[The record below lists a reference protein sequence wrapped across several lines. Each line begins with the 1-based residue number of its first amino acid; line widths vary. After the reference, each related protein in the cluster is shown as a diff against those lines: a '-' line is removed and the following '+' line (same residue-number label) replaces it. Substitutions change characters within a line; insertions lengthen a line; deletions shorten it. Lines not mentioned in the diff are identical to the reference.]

1 MLIDIHT
8 HTARRRPPAV
18 ARPNGCCYP
27 TPESLIRMLDA
38 NGIDRAVVFSMVSP
52 ECRYTLVPPE
62 ETLAICAEWP
72 ERLIPFCNLDPRFLT
87 NSPRADFRPLL
98 NAYRA
103 LGCKGL
109 GEYIPNLPFD
119 DPLNL
124 NLFMQCEELGFPVLF
139 HLAPALGGYYGLY
152 DAPGLPRL
160 ENVLRA
166 CPRLV
171 FLAHSQVFWAE
182 IAPLADA
189 SPEARHGYPKGPV
202 REGGRVVELMRRYPN
217 LHGDLSAGSGLNAL
231 TRDAGFGLA
240 FLEEFQDRLYFGTD
254 IASDPQE
261 PACVPYFRKL
271 KDERLISDE
280 AFEKI
285 TWRNAARLLG
295 LAIEAPANRMAKP
308 PRTGAAPA
316 GPRGR
321 M

>member
-18 ARPNGCCYP
+18 ARPNGRCYP

-38 NGIDRAVVFSMVSP
+38 NGIDRAVIFSMVSP

-62 ETLAICAEWP
+62 ETLSICAEWP

-87 NSPRADFRPLL
+87 NSPRANFLPLL
-98 NAYRA
+98 GAYRE

-124 NLFMQCEELGFPVLF
+124 NLFKQCEEIGFPLTF

-152 DAPGLPRL
+152 DEPGLPRL
-160 ENVLRA
+160 EKALRA

-182 IAPLADA
+182 IGPLDDV
-189 SPEARHGYPKGPV
+189 SPEARHGYPKGPIE
-202 REGGRVVELMRRYPN
+202 REGRVIELMRRYPN
-217 LHGDLSAGSGLNAL
+217 LHGDLSAGSGLNAIR
-231 TRDAGFGLA
+231 RDPAFGIR

-261 PACVPYFRKL
+261 LEGVPYFRKL
-271 KDERLISDE
+271 KQERLISDE

-285 TWRNAARLLG
+285 AWRNAARLLG
-295 LAIEAPANRMAKP
+295 LAVTPS
-308 PRTGAAPA
+308 A
-316 GPRGR
+316 G
-321 M
+321 